1 MEYEILSLPKGNGK
15 FRKIYKVSHERK
27 LFLKTF
33 IPELE
38 AILLKV
44 DFCNANYAFEKGKNC
59 ALNAIQHVGHKYTLS
74 FDICDFFD
82 NINRSH
88 LENIIPNNILDNCL
102 IDGSPKQG
110 LPTSPLIA
118 TIALM
123 RCDSIIIATLKKLKI
138 EATYT
143 RYADDLT
150 FGFNF
155 KSDAGKIKTIV
166 PQILD
171 IFNLKINKKK
181 TKFQNL
187 NNGRMIVNGIGIDN
201 EGIHPTRKTKKKIR
215 AATYQ
220 NNQKSLNGLT
230 EWSKCKLPR
239 DFLRPLNANHL
250 SPPIAYGAADWTQV

>member
-1 MEYEILSLPKGNGK
+1 MEYEIINLPKGNGK

-27 LFLKTF
+27 LLLKTF

-44 DFCNANYAFEKGKNC
+44 DFCKANYAFEKGKNC
-59 ALNAIQHVGHKYTLS
+59 ALNAIQHIGRKYTLS

-88 LENIIPNNILDNCL
+88 LEEIIPNNVLDNCL

-118 TIALM
+118 TIALT
-123 RCDSIIIATLKKLKI
+123 RCDLIIINTLKKLNI
-138 EATYT
+138 DATYT

-150 FGFNF
+150 FGFDL

-171 IFNLKINKKK
+171 IFNLRINKEK
-181 TKFQNL
+181 TRFQNS

-201 EGIHPTRKTKKKIR
+201 NGIHPTRKTKKKIR
-215 AATYQ
+215 AATHQ
-220 NNQKSLNGLT
+220 NNQKSLNGLI

-239 DFLRPLNANHL
+239 DFFRPISPNHL
-250 SPPIAYGAADWTQV
+250 SQPTAYSDG